1 MRTCTA
7 LFLLATLSLA
17 SCGDD
22 DPVVVVEPLNKLTK
36 ITCYQEGSNTP
47 LYDVKVS
54 YNVDGTIASIDFEG
68 DARRTFIYTGDKILR
83 TETQTGFK
91 EAEYTL
97 SGGRIASQ
105 EVYKENDRV
114 SNEIY
119 VVDAYDYQYTGNELS
134 AIGWTTRWP
143 SEDGQGYEERV
154 YPLSDIFTWEKGN
167 VVRYTRD
174 KEEMTYTYGSLV
186 NPENF
191 TLRPIASFDLL
202 SFDFVSPL
210 NTLFGAVNLNL
221 PERAYSYSVMEPTRY
236 KSEYL
241 FNYTF
246 VSDYITEMKMVK
258 RDENQKET
266 TYIYEFEY
274 EYKVN

>member
-221 PERAYSYSVMEPTRY
+221 PERAYSYSVTEPTRY

>member
-1 MRTCTA
+1 MRKYTA
-7 LFLLATLSLA
+7 LLLLAALSLA

-36 ITCYQEGSNTP
+36 ISCYEEDNNSL
-47 LYDVKVS
+47 LYSASVS
-54 YNVDGTIASIDFEG
+54 YNVDGSIASIDFTG
-68 DARRTFIYTGDKILR
+68 DTRRSFIYSDNKILL
-83 TETQTGFK
+83 TVAQTGFK

-97 SGGRIASQ
+97 SDGRITRQ
-105 EVYKENDRV
+105 ENYM
-114 SNEIY
+114 S
-119 VVDAYDYQYTGNELS
+119 DAYDYQYTGNDLS

-143 SEDGQGYEERV
+143 QEGGQGYEERV
-154 YPLSDIFTWEKGN
+154 YPLSDIFTWENGN

-210 NTLFGAVNLNL
+210 NLLFGTTNRNL
-221 PERAYSYSVMEPTRY
+221 PERAYSYSVTEPSQY
-236 KSEYL
+236 KSEYI
-241 FNYTF
+241 FTYTF
-246 VSDYITEMKMVK
+246 VSDYILEMKA
-258 RDENQKET
+258 R
-266 TYIYEFEY
+266 
-274 EYKVN
+274 

>member
-1 MRTCTA
+1 MRKYTA
-7 LFLLATLSLA
+7 LLLLATLSLA

-36 ITCYQEGSNTP
+36 ISCYEEDNNSL
-47 LYDVKVS
+47 LYSASVS
-54 YNVDGTIASIDFEG
+54 YNVDGSIASIDFTG
-68 DARRTFIYTGDKILR
+68 DTRRSFIYSDNKILM
-83 TETQTGFK
+83 TKTQTGFK

-97 SGGRIASQ
+97 SGGRISRQ
-105 EVYKENDRV
+105 ENYKENDLV

-119 VVDAYDYQYTGNELS
+119 VSDAYDYQYTGSDLS

-143 SEDGQGYEERV
+143 KENGQGYEERV
-154 YPLSDIFTWEKGN
+154 YPLSDIFTWENGN

-210 NTLFGAVNLNL
+210 NLLFGTNNRNL
-221 PERAYSYSVMEPTRY
+221 PERAYSYSVTEPSQY
-236 KSEYL
+236 KSEYV
-241 FNYTF
+241 FTYTF
-246 VSDYITEMKMVK
+246 VSDYILEMKVVK
-258 RDENQKET
+258 QDEAGTRN
-266 TYIYEFEY
+266 TYLYKFEY
-274 EYKVN
+274 DYKVN